1 MKKWFKDK
9 FHKRLFIAVSCLTLF
24 EWFINF
30 YWAVYGRTMHWGF
43 NIGTI
48 TWFPDKWY
56 SWALGIFIPVCNF
69 FFVWLMTRKD
79 NKN

>member
-43 NIGTI
+43 NVGTI

-56 SWALGIFIPVCNF
+56 SWSLGIFIPVCNF
-69 FFVWLMTRKD
+69 FFVWLVTRKD